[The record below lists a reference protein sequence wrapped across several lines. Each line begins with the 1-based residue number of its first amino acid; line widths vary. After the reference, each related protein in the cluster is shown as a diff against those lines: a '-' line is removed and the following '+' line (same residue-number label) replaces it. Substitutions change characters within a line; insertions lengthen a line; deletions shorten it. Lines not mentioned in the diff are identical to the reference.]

1 MHLPE
6 FWLVEKFVSFLD
18 ETKKIKP
25 ILLFF
30 FEAHFEISK
39 LGSFIQTFTRSLPVS
54 PQKVRKAVFAEF
66 TAFQRFVKA
75 DKYAKILVLST
86 IFSTLVEKRIIWLF
100 FWQISY

>member
-18 ETKKIKP
+18 ETKKSNQYF
-25 ILLFF
+25 FF

-39 LGSFIQTFTRSLPVS
+39 LGSFIQTFTRRLPFSL
-54 PQKVRKAVFAEF
+54 QKVIKGVLSEF
-66 TAFQRFVKA
+66 TAFQRFVKV

-86 IFSTLVEKRIIWLF
+86 IFSTLAEQRII
-100 FWQISY
+100 